1 MKLQRRYPC
10 HQEKSQHGISR
21 RDFLKFT
28 GITAA
33 GLLTAGCT
41 PKVSVPEAIINE
53 PAVIKAQV
61 AVGKAISYNPDEVEN
76 AVAKLIDLV
85 GGLGDVVKSGDS
97 VAIKVNLT
105 GGTSSGT
112 VYGVSAEE
120 SFITHPEVVRAL
132 IKQVK
137 AAGAGEVFIV
147 EAAYEWESY
156 TQWGYETL
164 AEDLGITLVDLNK
177 TDPFNKYDEV
187 SLANNLI
194 YPSFIFNKIL
204 SQVDV
209 FMSVSKMKNHYE
221 AGVTH
226 TMKNLFGLVP
236 YEFYRLSQQ
245 DRYRSGF
252 HGPATETR
260 KRIPRVI
267 NDLNRAR
274 PIHFSL
280 VDGIKT
286 TEAGEGPWINTI
298 TPIQPGL
305 LVAGKN
311 PVSTDA
317 VATALMGYD
326 PTSDFPD
333 EPFIRGE
340 NHLNVAYTL
349 GLGTNRLDEI
359 EVFGEEIEKVKVKF
373 TPCR

>member
-1 MKLQRRYPC
+1 MKTEKRYPC
-10 HQEKSQHGISR
+10 QHEKSSHDISR
-21 RDFLKFT
+21 RDFLKFA
-28 GITAA
+28 GVTAA
-33 GLLTAGCT
+33 SLLAAGCA
-41 PKVSVPEAIINE
+41 PKISVPESVITE
-53 PAVIKAQV
+53 PSVIKAQV
-61 AVGKAISYNPDEVEN
+61 AVGKALSYNQDEVDN

-120 SFITHPEVVRAL
+120 SFITHPGVVRAL
-132 IKQVK
+132 IKQIK
-137 AAGAGEVFIV
+137 AAGASEIFVV

-156 TQWGYETL
+156 TLWGYETL
-164 AEDLGITLVDLNK
+164 AEDTGITLIDLNK
-177 TDPFNKYDEV
+177 TDPYNQYDEV
-187 SLANNLI
+187 SLQDHLI
-194 YPSFIFNKIL
+194 YPSFVFNKIL
-204 SQVDV
+204 KEIEV

-245 DRYRSGF
+245 DKYRSAF

-274 PIHFSL
+274 PINFSL

-286 TEAGEGPWINTI
+286 AEAGEGPWINTI

-340 NHLNVAYTL
+340 NHLNIASSL

-359 EVFGEEIEKVKVKF
+359 EVLGEEIDKVKVKF
-373 TPCR
+373 TPCL